1 MVQVRSSF
9 ANTSLQA
16 GLGAVGSRGEMRSQL
31 ASRTKFVIL
40 KFDSFVSY
48 IEKPSWWREV
58 TVMYRRPAA
67 AMSTHSSALN
77 FSGLNRS
84 ASWA

>member
-1 MVQVRSSF
+1 M
-9 ANTSLQA
+9 
-16 GLGAVGSRGEMRSQL
+16 
-31 ASRTKFVIL
+31 IL

-67 AMSTHSSALN
+67 AAMSTHSSALN
-77 FSGLNRS
+77 FSG
-84 ASWA
+84 

>member
-1 MVQVRSSF
+1 MSRFEHASARSAS
-9 ANTSLQA
+9 
-16 GLGAVGSRGEMRSQL
+16 GSRPYCE
-31 ASRTKFVIL
+31 FVIL

-67 AMSTHSSALN
+67 PAMSTHSSALN